1 MIEIKNEDQI
11 RLIDKACKIVAE
23 TLILLKESTKPGLST
38 GYIDEIA
45 YKNIIKNNSKPGFLG
60 FEGYPKTICISLNE
74 EVIHGI
80 PDDKKI
86 IKEGDVVSIDLGAI
100 YEGYYGDAAITFI
113 AGEPKSKK
121 HTELVKVCEDS
132 LYKGIEQ
139 VRNGARLGDVSY
151 AIGEYVFEH
160 NMDVLREFT
169 GHGIGRNMHED
180 PPIFNYG
187 IKNTGPILRTGMT
200 ISIEPMITL
209 GSADV
214 YILSNKW
221 TVVTR
226 DKSYGAHFEH
236 TVCVRDNGCDILT
249 KI

>member
-1 MIEIKNEDQI
+1 
-11 RLIDKACKIVAE
+11 
-23 TLILLKESTKPGLST
+23 
-38 GYIDEIA
+38 
-45 YKNIIKNNSKPGFLG
+45 
-60 FEGYPKTICISLNE
+60 
-74 EVIHGI
+74 
-80 PDDKKI
+80 
-86 IKEGDVVSIDLGAI
+86 
-100 YEGYYGDAAITFI
+100 
-113 AGEPKSKK
+113 
-121 HTELVKVCEDS
+121 
-132 LYKGIEQ
+132 
-139 VRNGARLGDVSY
+139 
-151 AIGEYVFEH
+151 
-160 NMDVLREFT
+160 MDVLREYT

-214 YILSNKW
+214 YTLKNNW